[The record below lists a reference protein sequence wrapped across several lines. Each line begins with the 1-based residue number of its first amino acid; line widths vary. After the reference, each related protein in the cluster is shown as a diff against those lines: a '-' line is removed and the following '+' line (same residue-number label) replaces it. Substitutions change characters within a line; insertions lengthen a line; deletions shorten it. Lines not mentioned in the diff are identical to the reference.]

1 VKTSEFDFYLPE
13 TLIAAYPPER
23 RDDARLMLVQR
34 DGEALL
40 HSRFSELERLLPRGS
55 LVVLNDSRV
64 LPARLFGRRKTGGHA
79 ELLLVRR
86 DDRPVREDERPAW
99 PSAPSESQSQSSMS
113 APASSGVAPGQGLG
127 PRTSDVEPEA
137 RSPRPE
143 AGPDGSETWEAIGR
157 HLGRL
162 QPGAELAFPGGLEA
176 VFLGKEEGGLVRL
189 RLRPPPGTTVE
200 AALDAVGEVPI
211 PPYIVAARRRG
222 LAPAQV
228 ADSGALTRDRAL
240 DRERYQTVYAAA
252 GGSVAAPTAGLHF
265 TPRLLADLAQAG
277 HQVVTVT
284 LHVGLGTFR
293 PVKVD
298 DVDAHRMDLEW
309 YAVSAG
315 AAAAV
320 EEARRQQR
328 AIVAV
333 GTTVARTLE
342 SAARASDDG
351 RVRAGVAAS
360 RLFLRPGARFEVVTD
375 LITNF
380 HLPRSTLLMLVSAF
394 AGRDR
399 IRAAYA
405 AAIEAGYRFYSYG
418 DAMFIRGT
426 NTI

>member
-23 RDDARLMLVQR
+23 RDDARLMLVER
-34 DGEALL
+34 EGGALL
-40 HSRFSELERLLPRGS
+40 HSRFSELETLLPRGS

-86 DDRPVREDERPAW
+86 EDRTGW
-99 PSAPSESQSQSSMS
+99 PSAPSESQSQSSTPTS
-113 APASSGVAPGQGLG
+113 ASASSGVAPG
-127 PRTSDVEPEA
+127 
-137 RSPRPE
+137 E
-143 AGPDGSETWEAIGR
+143 AGRDGSETWEAIGR

-162 QPGAELAFPGGLEA
+162 RPGAELEFPGGLEA

-222 LAPAQV
+222 LAPTQV
-228 ADSGALTRDRAL
+228 SDPAALTRDRAL
-240 DRERYQTVYAAA
+240 DRERYQTVYATA

-265 TPRLLADLAQAG
+265 TPRLLADLARAG

-309 YAVSAG
+309 YAVSEV

-320 EEARRQQR
+320 EEARRQER
-328 AIVAV
+328 PIVAV

-342 SAARASDDG
+342 SAARASVDG

-360 RLFLRPGARFEVVTD
+360 RLFLRPGARFEIVTD

-399 IRAAYA
+399 IRAAYVA
-405 AAIEAGYRFYSYG
+405 AVEAGYRFYSYG

-426 NTI
+426 R

>member
-1 VKTSEFDFYLPE
+1 MKTSEFDFYLPE
-13 TLIAAYPPER
+13 TSIAAFPPER

-40 HSRFSELERLLPRGS
+40 HSRFSELETLLPRRS

-86 DDRPVREDERPAW
+86 DDGLAW
-99 PSAPSESQSQSSMS
+99 PSAPSESQSQSQSPTS
-113 APASSGVAPGQGLG
+113 ASASASSDVAPGKTG
-127 PRTSDVEPEA
+127 R
-137 RSPRPE
+137 
-143 AGPDGSETWEAIGR
+143 DGSELWQAIGR

-162 QPGAELAFPGGLEA
+162 QPGAELEFPGGLEA

-189 RLRPPPGTTVE
+189 RLRPPPGATVE

-228 ADSGALTRDRAL
+228 ADQAALTRDRAL

-265 TPRLLADLAQAG
+265 TPRLLADLARAG

-315 AAAAV
+315 TAAAV

-328 AIVAV
+328 PIVAV

-405 AAIEAGYRFYSYG
+405 AAVEAGYRFYSYG

-426 NTI
+426 CTR

>member
-23 RDDARLMLVQR
+23 RDDARLMLVER

-40 HSRFSELERLLPRGS
+40 HSRFSELETLLPRGS

-86 DDRPVREDERPAW
+86 EDRLVRRDDRLEW
-99 PSAPSESQSQSSMS
+99 PSAPSESQSQSPSVA
-113 APASSGVAPGQGLG
+113 AP
-127 PRTSDVEPEA
+127 E
-137 RSPRPE
+137 PRP
-143 AGPDGSETWEAIGR
+143 GDGSETWEAIGR

-162 QPGAELAFPGGLEA
+162 RPGAELEFPGGLEA

-228 ADSGALTRDRAL
+228 SDPAALTRDRAL

-265 TPRLLADLAQAG
+265 TQRLLADLARAG
-277 HQVVTVT
+277 HRVVTVT

-309 YAVSAG
+309 YAVSEV
-315 AAAAV
+315 AAAAI
-320 EEARRQQR
+320 EEARRQER
-328 AIVAV
+328 PIVAV

-342 SAARASDDG
+342 SAARASVDG

-360 RLFLRPGARFEVVTD
+360 RLFLRPGARFEIVTD

-399 IRAAYA
+399 IRAAYVA
-405 AAIEAGYRFYSYG
+405 AVEAGYRFYSYG

-426 NTI
+426 STR